1 MTRLLLSCCKVF
13 NLLKGM
19 ASGQRTID
27 LITEQ
32 RIARRSMILAAV
44 RQMVVDE
51 GYEAV
56 TVRALAKVCRVSVP
70 TLYNQFGG
78 KDQLLAAAIEEHFR
92 IAYDSLQFQKAKPG
106 SERLLTVIDQS
117 ANQLLELS
125 IYHQRL
131 IAAFSS
137 LGSTTQVQMRVAT
150 AFAAV
155 LIAELKVMRANKQ
168 LAAWVVPELLAGQLV
183 SACIGTAVQWSAGF
197 IGSANLQPAMRY
209 AMGLVLLGALR
220 GPTRDWFS
228 TLVQGAQAVL
238 PAVAVAIEPG
248 TRGETTAD
256 PAAPLPPAG
265 LHNIQIS
272 SKRSS

>member
-1 MTRLLLSCCKVF
+1 M
-13 NLLKGM
+13 
-19 ASGQRTID
+19 D

-44 RQMVVDE
+44 RQMVVDH

-56 TVRALAKVCRVSVP
+56 TVRELARVCRVSVP

-92 IAYDSLQFQKAKPG
+92 MAYDSLEIQKAKPG

-117 ANQLLELS
+117 ARQLLELS
-125 IYHQRL
+125 TYHQRL

-150 AFAAV
+150 AFAEV
-155 LIAELKVMRANKQ
+155 LIAELNVMRAKKQ
-168 LAAWVVPELLAGQLV
+168 LAAWAVPQHLAGQLV

-197 IGSANLQPAMRY
+197 IGSASLQAAMRY

-220 GPTRDWFS
+220 GQTQAWFS
-228 TLVQGAQAVL
+228 TLVQEAQVL
-238 PAVAVAIEPG
+238 LPTAAPSTLDVAVGPVNV
-248 TRGETTAD
+248 R
-256 PAAPLPPAG
+256 
-265 LHNIQIS
+265 
-272 SKRSS
+272 RSSNRSN